1 MQAAEK
7 IRRLNRL
14 YAVSSG
20 INEAIVRVPDEEQ
33 LYVEACRIAVER
45 GGFMMAWVGR
55 STPDQ
60 TRLEPVARW
69 GKDDGYVD
77 AVSISTDPR
86 LREGL
91 GPGGTAFRTGQPA
104 VCNDIDAD
112 HEFFAFRR
120 EALARGYRSCA
131 AFPLKLEGRPVAVF
145 LVYAAEPLYFDDNEL
160 ALLTS
165 LADNFSFAIE
175 AREKDRQRG
184 RIEAALRASEARLR
198 AVIDNEP
205 ECVKTLSPTC
215 ELLDINPAGLEMIEA
230 PSLEAVL
237 GKNVLDFIHPSD
249 RDAYRALHQ
258 RVCAGEPGRLQV
270 RAIGMRG
277 TVLWMDT
284 HAVPLRGD
292 DGTVSSVLY
301 LTRDVTQ
308 QRASLERLERNQVM
322 LGMASRL
329 GRIGAWEVDLSTR
342 AVTWSDELSVIH
354 EMPAG
359 YSPSFDEA
367 LEFYAPEYRTAVADA
382 FRACADNGTPFDL
395 ELEVITG
402 RGRRLGVRSMGE
414 AARDSSGAIR
424 RVQGAL
430 QDITDRKVAEE
441 EIRQLAEQLTTT
453 LESITDA
460 LVTVDRDWRF
470 TYVNHEAERV
480 LRRSRGELLG
490 TSMWEQFPEGRG
502 TAFEAVYD
510 KALREGRTVEIES
523 YYPPLDTWL
532 EIRAYP
538 SQQRGL
544 TIYFR
549 DIGERRAAQNEIMRL
564 NAELEQRVRQRTAQL
579 ELANQELQAFS
590 YSVAHDLRAPLA
602 AIGGFGH
609 ALEKE
614 LGDAPSERALRYLS
628 RMREGAVRTSDMIDA
643 LLSLAQLTRTE
654 LRWEQADLTALAYA
668 AAQACREQAPGRDVA
683 CTVQPGLLVHGD
695 PRLLALVM
703 DNLLGNAWKFTA
715 GQQRAAIEVG
725 SLPGPEGET
734 VYFVRDNGV
743 GFDMAYANNL
753 FGAFQRLHRQSEFG
767 GSGIGL
773 ANVRRIIS
781 RHTGRIWAHSQPGR
795 GATFYFTLG
804 AEPA

>member
-1 MQAAEK
+1 MPAAEK
-7 IRRLNRL
+7 IKRLNRL

-20 INEAIVRVPDEEQ
+20 INEAIVRVPDEQQ
-33 LYVEACRIAVER
+33 LYLEACRIAVER

-55 STPDQ
+55 NAPTQ
-60 TRLEPVARW
+60 ALLEPVARW

-77 AVSISTDPR
+77 AIRISTDPQR
-86 LREGL
+86 REGL

-145 LVYAAEPLYFDDNEL
+145 LVYAAEPLYFDENEL

-175 AREKDRQRG
+175 AREKDSQRA
-184 RIEAALRASEARLR
+184 RMEAALRASEARLR
-198 AVIDNEP
+198 AVVDNEP

-215 ELLDINPAGLEMIEA
+215 ELLGINPAGLKMIEA
-230 PSLEAVL
+230 PSLQAVL
-237 GKNVLDFIHPSD
+237 GRNALDFIHPAD
-249 RDAYRALHQ
+249 RDAYHALHQ
-258 RVCAGEPGRLQV
+258 RVCAGETGQLQV
-270 RAIGMRG
+270 RALGMRG
-277 TVLWMDT
+277 TVLWMDS
-284 HAVPLRGD
+284 HAVPLRDG
-292 DGTVSSVLY
+292 DGTISSVLY
-301 LTRDVTQ
+301 VTRDVTQ
-308 QRASLERLERNQVM
+308 QRASLERLQHSQA
-322 LGMASRL
+322 LLSMASRL
-329 GRIGAWEVDLSTR
+329 GRMGAWEVELSTM
-342 AVTWSDELSVIH
+342 AVTWSDELSVIL
-354 EMPAG
+354 ELPAG
-359 YSPSFDEA
+359 YSPSFLEA
-367 LEFYAPEYRTAVADA
+367 IEFYAPEHRAAVTDA
-382 FRACADNGTPFDL
+382 FWACARDGTLFDL
-395 ELEVITG
+395 ELEIVTG

-414 AARDSSGAIR
+414 AVRDSSGAIC
-424 RVQGAL
+424 RVQGAF
-430 QDITDRKVAEE
+430 QDITDRRVAEE
-441 EIRQLAEQLTTT
+441 DIRQLAEQLTTT

-470 TYVNHEAERV
+470 TYINHEAERV
-480 LRRSRGELLG
+480 LRRSRAELLG

-502 TAFEAVYD
+502 TAFEEAYD
-510 KALREGRTVEIES
+510 RALSEGRTVELEAF
-523 YYPPLDTWL
+523 YPPLDTWL
-532 EIRAYP
+532 EVRAYP
-538 SQQRGL
+538 SPQRSL

-549 DIGERRAAQNEIMRL
+549 DIGERRAAQDEIMRL

-609 ALEKE
+609 ALQQE
-614 LGDAPSERALRYLS
+614 LGDALNERAVRYLS

-643 LLSLAQLTRTE
+643 LLSLAQVTRTE
-654 LRWEQADLTALAYA
+654 LRWEPVDLTALAEG
-668 AAQACREQAPGRDVA
+668 AAQACREQSPGKHVA
-683 CTVQPGLLVHGD
+683 CTVQTGLLVHGD

-715 GQQRAAIEVG
+715 GRPRPEIAVG
-725 SLPGPEGET
+725 SQPGPEGET

-753 FGAFQRLHRQSEFG
+753 FGAFQRLHQQSEFG

-773 ANVRRIIS
+773 ANVRRIVS

-804 AEPA
+804 SEPA

>member
-1 MQAAEK
+1 MPAAEK
-7 IRRLNRL
+7 IKRLNRL

-20 INEAIVRVPDEEQ
+20 INEAIVRVPVEQQ
-33 LYVEACRIAVER
+33 LYLEACRIAVER

-55 STPDQ
+55 NAPAQ
-60 TRLEPVARW
+60 ARLEPVARW

-77 AVSISTDPR
+77 AIHISTDSQR
-86 LREGL
+86 REGL

-145 LVYAAEPLYFDDNEL
+145 MVYAAEPLYFDDNEL

-175 AREKDRQRG
+175 AREKDSRRA
-184 RIEAALRASEARLR
+184 RMEAALRASEARLR
-198 AVIDNEP
+198 AVVDNEP

-215 ELLDINPAGLEMIEA
+215 ELLGINPAGLKMIEA

-237 GKNVLDFIHPSD
+237 GRNAMDFIHPAD
-249 RDAYRALHQ
+249 RDAYFALHQ
-258 RVCAGEPGRLQV
+258 RVCAGATGQLQV
-270 RAIGMRG
+270 RALGMRG
-277 TVLWMDT
+277 TVLWMDS
-284 HAVPLRGD
+284 HAVPLRD
-292 DGTVSSVLY
+292 EDGTISSVLY
-301 LTRDVTQ
+301 VTRDVTR
-308 QRASLERLERNQVM
+308 QRASLERLQHSQA
-322 LGMASRL
+322 LLSMASRL
-329 GRIGAWEVDLSTR
+329 GRMGAWEVDLSTM
-342 AVTWSDELSVIH
+342 AVTWSDELSVIL

-359 YSPSFDEA
+359 YSPSFLEA
-367 LEFYAPEYRTAVADA
+367 IEFYATEHRAAATEA
-382 FRACADNGTPFDL
+382 FWACARDGIPFDL
-395 ELEVITG
+395 ELEIVNG

-414 AARDSSGAIR
+414 AVRDSSGAIC
-424 RVQGAL
+424 RVQGAI
-430 QDITDRKVAEE
+430 QDITDRRVAEE

-470 TYVNHEAERV
+470 TYINHEAERV
-480 LRRSRGELLG
+480 LRRSRAELLG
-490 TSMWEQFPEGRG
+490 TSMWDQFPEGRG
-502 TAFEAVYD
+502 TAFEEAYD
-510 KALREGRTVEIES
+510 RALNEGRTVELEAF
-523 YYPPLDTWL
+523 YPPLDTWL

-538 SQQRGL
+538 SPQRGL

-549 DIGERRAAQNEIMRL
+549 DIGERRAAQVEVMRL
-564 NAELEQRVRQRTAQL
+564 NSELEQRVRQRTAQL

-614 LGDAPSERALRYLS
+614 LGNAPSERAVHYLS
-628 RMREGAVRTSDMIDA
+628 RMREGAIRTSDMIDA
-643 LLSLAQLTRTE
+643 LLSLAQVTRTQ
-654 LRWEQADLTALAYA
+654 LRWEPVDLTALAET
-668 AAQACREQAPGRDVA
+668 AAQACREQSPGHDVA

-715 GQQRAAIEVG
+715 GQPRPEIEVG
-725 SLPGPEGET
+725 SQPGPEGET
-734 VYFVRDNGV
+734 IFFVRDNGV

-753 FGAFQRLHRQSEFG
+753 FGAFQRLHSQSEFG

-773 ANVRRIIS
+773 ANVRRIVS
-781 RHTGRIWAHSQPGR
+781 RHTGRIWAHSQPDR

-804 AEPA
+804 TEPA

>member
-1 MQAAEK
+1 MLAAEK

-20 INEAIVRVPDEEQ
+20 INEAIVRVPDERQ

-55 STPDQ
+55 DT
-60 TRLEPVARW
+60 TALGRLEPVARW

-77 AVSISTDPR
+77 SIRISTDPQR
-86 LREGL
+86 REGL

-104 VCNDIDAD
+104 VCNDIEAD
-112 HEFFAFRR
+112 HEFFAFRK

-131 AFPLKLEGRPVAVF
+131 AFPLKLEGSPVAVF
-145 LVYAAEPLYFDDNEL
+145 MVYAAEPLYFDDAEL
-160 ALLTS
+160 ALLAS

-175 AREKDRQRG
+175 AREKDRQRA
-184 RIEAALRASEARLR
+184 RMEAALRASEARLR
-198 AVIDNEP
+198 AVVDNEP
-205 ECVKTLSPTC
+205 ECVKTVSLKC
-215 ELLDINPAGLEMIEA
+215 ELLDINPAGLNMIQA

-237 GKNVLDFIHPSD
+237 GKNVLDFIHPED
-249 RDAYRALHQ
+249 RGAYLALHQ
-258 RVCAGEPGRLQV
+258 RVCAGETGQLQV
-270 RAIGMRG
+270 RAMGMRG
-277 TVLWMDT
+277 SMVWMDT
-284 HAVPLRGD
+284 HAVPLRD
-292 DGTVSSVLY
+292 EDGTISKVLY
-301 LTRDVTQ
+301 VTRDVTQ
-308 QRASLERLERNQVM
+308 QRASLERLQHNQA
-322 LGMASRL
+322 LLSMASRL
-329 GRIGAWEVDLSTR
+329 GRMGAWEVDLSTM
-342 AVTWSDELSVIH
+342 AVTWSDELSVIL

-359 YSPSFDEA
+359 HPLSFPEA
-367 LEFYAPEYRTAVADA
+367 IEFYAPEHRAAVTET
-382 FRACADNGTPFDL
+382 FWACAEKGTPFDL
-395 ELEVITG
+395 ELEIVTG
-402 RGRRLGVRSMGE
+402 SGRKLGVRSMGE
-414 AARDSSGAIR
+414 AVRDSSGAIC
-424 RVQGAL
+424 RVQGAF

-470 TYVNHEAERV
+470 TYINHEAERV
-480 LRRSRGELLG
+480 LRRSRTELLG
-490 TSMWEQFPEGRG
+490 TAMWDQFPEGRG
-502 TAFEAVYD
+502 TPFDEAYQ
-510 KALREGRTVEIES
+510 KALSEGRTVELEAF
-523 YYPPLDTWL
+523 YPPLDTWL

-538 SQQRGL
+538 SPQRGL

-549 DIGERRAAQNEIMRL
+549 DIGERRAAQDEIMRL

-609 ALEKE
+609 ALERE
-614 LGDAPSERALRYLS
+614 LGDAPSERATRYLS
-628 RMREGAVRTSDMIDA
+628 RMREGAARTSDMIDA
-643 LLSLAQLTRTE
+643 LLSLAQVSRTE
-654 LRWEQADLTALAYA
+654 LRWEAVDLSALAES
-668 AAQACREQAPGRDVA
+668 AAQSCHEQAPGQKA
-683 CTVQPGLLVHGD
+683 AYAVQPGLRVHGD

-715 GQQRAAIEVG
+715 GQPRPRIEVG
-725 SLPGPEGET
+725 SQQGPEGET
-734 VYFVRDNGV
+734 IYFVRDNGV

-753 FGAFQRLHRQSEFG
+753 FGAFQRLHPQSEFV

-804 AEPA
+804 SEPA